1 MVNMVVD
8 IIVPVY
14 NVSKYLNKCI
24 ESLLAQTYKYIK
36 IILVDDGSTDGSEKI
51 CDNYARID
59 DRINVIHK
67 ENGGLVSAWTMG
79 IKNSKSEWV
88 VFVDGDDWVEYKH
101 IELLVKEQIESSADI
116 VVTRMKQIDKG
127 NEKFI
132 EFCVP
137 EGRYIGEKLK
147 TELHP
152 VMINAGGFER
162 RGVPFSRCSKLI
174 RKSIIIRN
182 LKYSYEK
189 ATYEEDFN
197 IIAPCLMDAKAIS
210 MLKVEGAAY
219 CYRKVESSMLHG
231 YDRNMSNSIYHI
243 YPILLKACKS
253 KNMGGFVRQIQFEYV
268 SAVVRLFLNETK
280 NSEGYINMSRI
291 IKKYLT
297 DRLFQQSL
305 EIVDAGIP
313 VNAFTSSEIT
323 ANANSEGS
331 HTASIVRAVFAPTP
345 LTPSKSSN
353 IFNSSRVLKPKI
365 LMSSSLTL

>member
-1 MVNMVVD
+1 M
-8 IIVPVY
+8 
-14 NVSKYLNKCI
+14 
-24 ESLLAQTYKYIK
+24 
-36 IILVDDGSTDGSEKI
+36 
-51 CDNYARID
+51 
-59 DRINVIHK
+59 
-67 ENGGLVSAWTMG
+67 VSAWTMG

-127 NEKFI
+127 NEEFI

-243 YPILLKACKS
+243 YPTLLKACKS

-268 SAVVRLFLNETK
+268 SAVVRLFLNVTK

-291 IKKYLT
+291 IK
-297 DRLFQQSL
+297 
-305 EIVDAGIP
+305 
-313 VNAFTSSEIT
+313 
-323 ANANSEGS
+323 
-331 HTASIVRAVFAPTP
+331 
-345 LTPSKSSN
+345 N
-353 IFNSSRVLKPKI
+353 I
-365 LMSSSLTL
+365 